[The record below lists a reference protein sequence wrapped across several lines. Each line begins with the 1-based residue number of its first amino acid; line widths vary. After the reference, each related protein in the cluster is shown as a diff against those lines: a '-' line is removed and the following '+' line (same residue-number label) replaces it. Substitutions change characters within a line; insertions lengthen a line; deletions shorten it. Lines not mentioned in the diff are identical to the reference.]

1 MNSIPKMPS
10 FSLNDEQVLKKK
22 KLLSTEVKQIKLS
35 ETKGIVHLVN
45 SFGNASFEARNIG
58 RAAKLYH
65 NKLRTDTSIIW
76 SLSGS
81 LFSAGL
87 RQITIDAIRKNCVD
101 ALVCTGAL
109 FEQDM
114 LEALGHKHY
123 KCDVDLDDSELQDL
137 MIDRVY
143 DHLLDEVALRQVDL
157 TFKEISKQMP
167 DGNYSSREFMR
178 YCGEWLSKAEKIE
191 DSVMQAAFEKKIPIF
206 IPAIND
212 CSIGIGIALNQ
223 KEKCGAT
230 IDSIKDLREIA
241 LMKSECGNSGIIVV
255 GGGVPK
261 NYSQDSVIMAEM
273 LGYDVEKHNFAI
285 QISTADMRDGGLS
298 GSTLKEAVSWG
309 KNDKHIEEV
318 MVWGEATVFFP
329 LLIGYIFNDVE
340 QLNRKGKEL
349 NNIFRAK

>member
-1 MNSIPKMPS
+1 MPS

-22 KLLSTEVKQIKLS
+22 KLLSTEVKQIKLI

-45 SFGNASFEARNIG
+45 SFGNSSFEARNIG

-178 YCGEWLSKAEKIE
+178 YCGEWLSRAEKIE

>member
-10 FSLNDEQVLKKK
+10 FILNDEQVLKKK
-22 KLLSTEVKQIKLS
+22 KLLSTEVKQIKLI